1 VIKRIEHER
10 DNMVSGRDGIEFVT
24 GSSVRSAIV
33 DQLAERSAS
42 TDGLLERLDAS
53 TSAVYGSL
61 GELEDRGFVCARDDG
76 SWVLTGRGR
85 LVADVVR
92 QRDRCEGLFC
102 ETGKYLRT
110 HDTGVLP
117 RPLRLRMGE
126 LATGGV
132 EIISATE
139 TKPHRVVEEITRR
152 VERTDAASVIS
163 PIYVESYAE
172 AMPDTPDT
180 RLLLDEDLARWA
192 RETDDEPDNDYDHI
206 DVRITDVEFALTVT
220 ESELLLSLP
229 RMDGEYDAQSELV
242 AEHDRARRW
251 GTDLF
256 EWYWEQA
263 TPIEQF
269 GAHSTA

>member
-1 VIKRIEHER
+1 MIKRIEHER

-33 DQLAERSAS
+33 DQLAERAAS
-42 TDGLLERLDAS
+42 TDELLERLDAS

-61 GELEDRGFVCARDDG
+61 GELEDRGFVCPREDG
-76 SWVLTGRGR
+76 SWELTGRGQ

-102 ETGKYLRT
+102 ETGEYLRT

-126 LATGGV
+126 LATGDV
-132 EIISATE
+132 EIITATE

-152 VERTDAASVIS
+152 IERTDAVSAIS

-180 RLLLDEDLARWA
+180 RLLLDEDVARWA
-192 RETDDEPDNDYDHI
+192 QETDDEPDNDYDHI
-206 DVRITDVEFALTVT
+206 DVRIADVGFALGVT

-229 RMDGEYDAQSELV
+229 TMDGEYDARSELV
-242 AEHDRARRW
+242 AEHERARNW

-263 TPIEQF
+263 IPIERF
-269 GAHSTA
+269 VDRSTA